1 MDLFFSCDW
10 GTSSLRLRIV
20 SLPAFEIIAEENCDE
35 GIAPVFH
42 LWKEQNEP
50 EEKRFDFYL
59 SLLKVKI
66 AVLKGKVG
74 VSLEG
79 IPLVISGMA
88 SSTIGITDI
97 AYKILPAETDGSD
110 LITKLVGKTNEFQH
124 DIVIISGVCSPN
136 DAMRGEE
143 TQLLGALANYT
154 EGFFIFPGT
163 HSKHVWVKEKKI
175 GPPR

>member
-20 SLPAFEIIAEENCDE
+20 SLPAFEIIAEENSDE

-59 SLLKVKI
+59 SLLKNKI
-66 AVLKGKVG
+66 AVLKGKVRLD
-74 VSLEG
+74 LEG

-88 SSTIGITDI
+88 SLISIPRPGPSGIF
-97 AYKILPAETDGSD
+97 
-110 LITKLVGKTNEFQH
+110 TNPF
-124 DIVIISGVCSPN
+124 S
-136 DAMRGEE
+136 
-143 TQLLGALANYT
+143 
-154 EGFFIFPGT
+154 
-163 HSKHVWVKEKKI
+163 
-175 GPPR
+175 